1 MDNIKDV
8 VNQVIEKI
16 SIKQPVEQ
24 GKIDRIWQNVLN
36 EQELKHT
43 CLEGIKDGK
52 LSVNVDSPAWLYQMQ
67 IRRTKILERL
77 KDELP
82 DIKSVFF
89 RIGKIK

>member
-16 SIKQPVEQ
+16 SIKQPFDQ
-24 GKIDRIWQNVLN
+24 GKIERIWRNVLN

-43 CLEGIKDGK
+43 SIDGMYEGN
-52 LSVNVDSPAWLYQMQ
+52 LSVIVDSPAWLYQMK
-67 IRRTKILERL
+67 IKKNRILERMT
-77 KDELP
+77 DELP
-82 DIKSVFF
+82 DIKSIVF